1 MLKLALAAVCV
12 ALTLCTLPATAEV
25 VVRSQARGDYSAQVS
40 SAQVSSAQ
48 VVRRVPPRLRVY
60 PSGRRLLYRDCDF
73 RLVQQ
78 WRPSGPV
85 IVPWQHCW
93 WVRG

>member
-1 MLKLALAAVCV
+1 MLKVAIAAGCI
-12 ALTLCTLPATAEV
+12 ALTLGAATAAAEPAQ
-25 VVRSQARGDYSAQVS
+25 RARTRGDYSAQI
-40 SAQVSSAQ
+40 
-48 VVRRVPPRLRVY
+48 RRAPPPRLRVY
-60 PSGRRLLYRDCDF
+60 PGGRRLLYRDCDF

-85 IVPWQHCW
+85 IVPWQRCW

>member
-1 MLKLALAAVCV
+1 MLKLALTAICV
-12 ALTLCTLPATAEV
+12 ALTLGTLPATAEV
-25 VVRSQARGDYSAQVS
+25 VVRSQARGDY
-40 SAQVSSAQ
+40 SAQ

>member
-1 MLKLALAAVCV
+1 MLKLAIAAGCV
-12 ALTLCTLPATAEV
+12 ALTLATLPAAAEV
-25 VVRSQARGDYSAQVS
+25 VVRSQARGDYSAQIVH
-40 SAQVSSAQ
+40 
-48 VVRRVPPRLRVY
+48 RVPPRLRVY
-60 PSGRRLLYRDCDF
+60 PGGRRLLYRDCDF